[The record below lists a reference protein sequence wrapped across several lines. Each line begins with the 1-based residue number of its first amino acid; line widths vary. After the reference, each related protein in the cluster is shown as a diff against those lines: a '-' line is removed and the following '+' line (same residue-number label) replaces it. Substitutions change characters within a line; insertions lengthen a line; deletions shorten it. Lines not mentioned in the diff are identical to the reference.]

1 MKFSHIL
8 VPVSGSPLDGEAI
21 QLAFQIV
28 RRDKAKL
35 LLLHVIEIERALAL
49 NSESM
54 SASERA
60 EKILEQAE
68 QIAANLG
75 VAVETDLL
83 QARLAG
89 PALVDAA
96 IERGIDLIV
105 MGLPFR
111 RKPDQFYLGTTT
123 MYVLSH
129 ALCRVWFCRAGISN
143 GDAAPPPGKK

>member
-1 MKFSHIL
+1 MKFTHIL
-8 VPVSGSPLDGEAI
+8 VPISGIPLDEEAV
-21 QLAFQIV
+21 QLACQIV

-35 LLLHVIEIERALAL
+35 LLLHVIEIQRAMPL

-60 EKILEQAE
+60 EKFLEQAE
-68 QIAANLG
+68 QVAAKLG
-75 VAVETDLL
+75 VGVETDLL

-96 IERGIDLIV
+96 IERHVDLIV

-111 RKPDQFYLGTTT
+111 HKPDQFYLGATT

-129 ALCRVWFCRAGISN
+129 APCRVWFCRASASA
-143 GDAAPPPGKK
+143 GDTAPPPGKR